1 MGFPI
6 KNILTI
12 IIALG
17 ACPFSLTSAFTTSRT
32 PITKPTL
39 HSSGTRLEKKYH
51 EARLKQESMRK
62 TSSTALFNMPKGNIP
77 IRIDQPL
84 LAPELCR
91 RSTSALWKCFFTV
104 FVSDAFKTACLA
116 FIIAFGISFFSKYV
130 KSASKLPFP
139 LSTIANCYKL
149 VRGRAILFLERFKDK
164 TEGVPMEFDPIVADG
179 WGVCTLTSKMRVGR
193 SKFMQYDFSLPQTN
207 NMLNLALGQQLSM
220 CCLDKRENVSKGEYY
235 VFSDRNQ
242 LGTFS
247 ILAPDAINSSAQN
260 KDIEIEVGKD
270 SANFAKVLKLDLDI
284 GDEVAIKPGIKSLEY
299 KGQYLPVTDM
309 VFFAA
314 GSGIVPVLEQVKT
327 VLPSGT
333 SSVKSLSVIWVN
345 KSERDFDAGM
355 KTLEE
360 EYFKY
365 NTKLAVSCIVYDA
378 NKNKL
383 EDNKEVTEALVDFK
397 PGTMAVISGSNT
409 FSEKARQFL
418 IEKGYL
424 KDCIC
429 ALA

>member
-1 MGFPI
+1 
-6 KNILTI
+6 
-12 IIALG
+12 
-17 ACPFSLTSAFTTSRT
+17 
-32 PITKPTL
+32 
-39 HSSGTRLEKKYH
+39 
-51 EARLKQESMRK
+51 
-62 TSSTALFNMPKGNIP
+62 
-77 IRIDQPL
+77 
-84 LAPELCR
+84 
-91 RSTSALWKCFFTV
+91 
-104 FVSDAFKTACLA
+104 
-116 FIIAFGISFFSKYV
+116 
-130 KSASKLPFP
+130 
-139 LSTIANCYKL
+139 
-149 VRGRAILFLERFKDK
+149 
-164 TEGVPMEFDPIVADG
+164 
-179 WGVCTLTSKMRVGR
+179 MRVGR

-333 SSVKSLSVIWVN
+333 SSVKSLSVIW
-345 KSERDFDAGM
+345 
-355 KTLEE
+355 
-360 EYFKY
+360 
-365 NTKLAVSCIVYDA
+365 
-378 NKNKL
+378 
-383 EDNKEVTEALVDFK
+383 
-397 PGTMAVISGSNT
+397 
-409 FSEKARQFL
+409 
-418 IEKGYL
+418 
-424 KDCIC
+424 
-429 ALA
+429 